1 MGSYCGVVLI
11 ANSGGASAAPA
22 GRICRRSSY
31 SISIAIGPEHLTLSL
46 VESGSAAEVGD
57 PRRGHFT
64 GCRNQHSSPLREPGL
79 RPPRPGFSY
88 NDRVTN
94 GDPSNG
100 DHAHYSLRAGSHDS
114 AFYFSRRLSCSD
126 NLVGLDDFITSNHRG
141 CMEVGWE
148 RQSPLAMPL
157 PPRQAS
163 REEPGPAPARS
174 GFLLR

>member
-100 DHAHYSLRAGSHDS
+100 DHDPITRYEQGAMIVLFILAA
-114 AFYFSRRLSCSD
+114 AFLA
-126 NLVGLDDFITSNHRG
+126 LIIWL
-141 CMEVGWE
+141 GWMI
-148 RQSPLAMPL
+148 L
-157 PPRQAS
+157 
-163 REEPGPAPARS
+163 
-174 GFLLR
+174 